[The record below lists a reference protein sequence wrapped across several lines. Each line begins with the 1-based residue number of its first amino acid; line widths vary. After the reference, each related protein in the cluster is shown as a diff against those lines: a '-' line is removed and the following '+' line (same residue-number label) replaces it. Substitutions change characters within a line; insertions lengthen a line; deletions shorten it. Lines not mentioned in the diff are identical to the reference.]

1 MKRTL
6 ICLGAMLLLSA
17 GIIAGGAV
25 YLAEQGDDIRLA
37 HTLLAGDPA
46 AARGITLTLPV
57 EGTVT
62 LQYWLTTVD
71 LGAEELAPET
81 VHTFYP
87 QGVPR
92 DTDPKPQV
100 EFYVSGMDFIINRS
114 NGIDFDRYMPGTE
127 EFERYRS
134 DIDLILPAK
143 AVAERTKPGET
154 RTEEL
159 RLADFYDHY
168 AINGE
173 VFLPNENGV
182 SYALLSA
189 QEELALSDY
198 FRLSIPED
206 AVVEVSATRDEAG
219 NVIQVM
225 SDFVGMD
232 APYDLDIQTA
242 LVEEG
247 VFLSFAG
254 VREIA
259 GDVRLPQQWAERCG
273 VYYLPFSDSTLRG
286 EFSREVPIFALDR
299 ARKIHD
305 LPLEGR
311 VLLLPCG
318 DGRRAVLYARE
329 AGELKLRVFDAAS
342 GQCVQA
348 GSVFLLEEG
357 EDFSLLGS
365 GEGFWV
371 LTRGD
376 DFFRV
381 VEDSGN
387 ALTPTLSGTLDRRAI
402 YGEDAWGYRENC
414 AYDGRRLVMTGA
426 TGWADCALYV
436 QVYDEGGLAYGARI
450 DHSLDV
456 EDAGSGYS
464 QTYRPDEDK
473 GYPWVAFA
481 EK

>member
-1 MKRTL
+1 M
-6 ICLGAMLLLSA
+6 
-17 GIIAGGAV
+17 
-25 YLAEQGDDIRLA
+25 
-37 HTLLAGDPA
+37 
-46 AARGITLTLPV
+46 
-57 EGTVT
+57 
-62 LQYWLTTVD
+62 
-71 LGAEELAPET
+71 EL
-81 VHTFYP
+81 
-87 QGVPR
+87 
-92 DTDPKPQV
+92 
-100 EFYVSGMDFIINRS
+100 YVSSGVNFSSSSDG
-114 NGIDFDRYMPGTE
+114 GIDFNRYIPGTE
-127 EFERYRS
+127 EFELYSS
-134 DIDLILPAK
+134 DILILPAM

-159 RLADFYDHY
+159 CLADFYDY
-168 AINGE
+168 YPINGE
-173 VFLPNENGV
+173 VLLPDEDGF
-182 SYALLSA
+182 SRAWLSEREAMALR
-189 QEELALSDY
+189 DY

-225 SDFVGMD
+225 SNFAGEGE
-232 APYDLDIQTA
+232 PYHLDMQTA
-242 LVEEG
+242 LMEEG
-247 VFLSFAG
+247 VFLS
-254 VREIA
+254 IA
-259 GDVRLPQQWAERCG
+259 GIRDIDEDIRLPQQWAERCG

-286 EFSREVPIFALDR
+286 EFSRETPIFALDR

-342 GQCVQA
+342 GQCVQT

-365 GEGFWV
+365 DDGFWV

-381 VEDSGN
+381 VEDSGS

-414 AYDGRRLVMTGA
+414 VYDGRRLVMTGA